1 MLGLIQKLADCDERF
16 FGGWVL
22 ACVEIAVD
30 GAADEYINA
39 SVSEKGRKAVIEVQG
54 RSGGVGCQRLRT
66 LLLLPRHSLAAKAA
80 GASIPP
86 AEDNSDGLK
95 ADIRHVFTQ
104 AEIDDYTA
112 LSGDDNII
120 HKAGAVRA
128 VVPGLCMAYFLQRE
142 LNLKQLHW
150 VVSFLSPVFAGEE
163 VCFYRESSCIKAYAC
178 GRLVFKIEVQ

>member
-1 MLGLIQKLADCDERF
+1 MLGLIRGLADCDERF
-16 FGGWVL
+16 FCGWVL
-22 ACVEIAVD
+22 ARAEIAVD
-30 GAADEYINA
+30 GAADDYINA
-39 SVSEKGRKAVIEVQG
+39 AVAQKPRKVVMEVQG
-54 RSGGVGCQRLRT
+54 RRGGEVCQRLRT
-66 LLLLPRHSLAAKAA
+66 LLVLPRQSLAAKAA
-80 GASIPP
+80 GTSFSP
-86 AEDNSDGLK
+86 AEENSGGLK

-104 AEIDDYTA
+104 AEIDEYTA

-150 VVSFLSPVFAGEE
+150 IVSFLSPVFAGDE
-163 VCFYRESSCIKAYAC
+163 VCFYRESGCIKAYAC